1 MKAPDT
7 DMSED
12 GAASSDS
19 RKRSR
24 ESSAEPRRTHRKTET
39 RVFYSE
45 VMAQE
50 REMERINFEKSRH
63 QQSSPTQL
71 RKGETVES
79 PAKRSKQKRAEERRT
94 KRQKLRCNMSPRSP
108 DGGPQLPLRSGVSL
122 VNLEG
127 DAAQLQRKRRFA
139 RDEDAI
145 HDATLHSTA
154 WRNLKFAEAPGN
166 LLPDRDGV
174 SEPFALVFDAPLE
187 EFGDELKEKCAVSTE
202 FLKSK
207 PLTMMSGTRGEAK
220 EELQVEERVKQL
232 IEEAT
237 PLVKKCHAARANAI
251 IAKTRQQIAAYLEQR
266 PVMREKACTLTGLPL
281 QISRLEKVA
290 ARRLLRD
297 DEFATEDCTDPALY
311 DVANNAKNKAPQFS
325 SMESCKDTLVGMDNE
340 VNEYVLRTRY
350 SGEIVQETFA
360 RAGSA
365 AKQCWRFGAHRCHSS
380 RGVLRCTNW
389 RTSSRTF
396 AAVPSPCTIESPP
409 GGCRNHGREQPVPV
423 VRVDPSYPL
432 VKASVKLWRRVEE
445 EQLAEVL
452 AEEEEQDDA
461 DDEMDGEQ
469 TPESDEP
476 MSELTPAVE
485 STDNED
491 KTQKPAPDSAAVG
504 AASTRRSS
512 RAQTAA
518 STKASSKK
526 LNAIRLRKLVRSK
539 TSDVSEYLGFDGIYQ
554 SLTQDRKSELL
565 SADMRC
571 GPHCCKPVSDT
582 TQDGDIDG
590 FSALQDKRW
599 DDSEVALLD
608 KLERC
613 IGPNPCALAALIA
626 TRSCTDVA
634 EFLRERESRLHDD
647 LHELGLFRSG
657 PYGRNRDR
665 SNGVLGNSFEHLRRT
680 RSQRMKDRGANHEYV
695 PCNHD
700 GGSCDSAQ
708 CSCMRRDHYCE
719 KSCGCSPDC
728 SNRFP
733 GCHCEVGQCRTS
745 ECPCYFAARECDPDV
760 CTSCGASEL
769 PVIIADEESK
779 GKTAAQLKT
788 CGNVNIMRG
797 QMRKIGVSA
806 SETHGWGAYAMES
819 VKKGEF
825 LYEYT
830 GSLLSQDEAERR
842 GNVYDKTT
850 ISFLFDL
857 NEDSVVDATRKGNKS
872 KFANHD
878 SGDPKCF
885 ARIMLVN
892 GDHRIGIY
900 AKQGITAGDELFFDY
915 GYSGVIP
922 DWSQSRIGS
931 SKDTASVEEDDD
943 NKASSVEFDVKSRRE
958 QNARPNFQAEAN
970 YLCLEERLGGL
981 CMRDGIHIGGAS
993 GNLSLSVRRH
1003 MEYNW
1008 GDPKK
1013 NSLLSSR
1020 MMAKAEVTR
1029 KKRLTS
1035 VRSTL
1040 SNQLHPAI
1048 ENKLRKKKK
1057 APDSARR
1064 HLDGDDNNSRS
1075 SCNNN
1080 DTYDGDKTE
1089 PQLASDDESST
1100 LDTIRH
1106 DVFPVP
1112 ARASYTNNVSMFD
1125 EFDQNAAADGLFHPA
1140 SAIEAF
1146 AEHDA
1151 KYHQEIK
1158 SASGKSRS
1166 GPRRARS
1173 GSEYPPSREN
1183 HRLPALHRG
1192 KIKRVS
1198 TRPEEK
1204 MQRAINNGSA
1214 PASMTTASSL
1224 SKLVDADNKKRGLS
1238 ATQSDSKLYA
1248 PRGQDTVPSTAD
1260 RNALDFLEREFECES
1275 DNNPHNSP
1283 VAKSSRAVSE
1293 LDNNE
1298 APDDSSS
1305 VVPQL
1310 DISLARKFEQLK
1322 HIMKSNREKHN
1333 SARGNSEH
1341 PSNEAPGAS
1350 SSSTGH
1356 PKASS
1361 RSNQVSAKST
1371 IRASSSGSSATKN
1384 GGEARTKGVLMKRST
1399 PAARASEN
1407 MNNGPPGSKHTSG
1420 AASRKTSSSVAV
1432 AKAPLIRSRK
1442 EMKVRSG
1449 VSLSALKAEHQEA
1462 LQMLKELGGPMDLD
1476 YLHVQIDVDSNTSKA
1491 RVGRNITRTT
1501 GINRSS
1507 GSTMALAG
1515 SKSTNQLHAGDSAL
1529 TPPTSSVSMVTKL
1542 RESISSGRSRES
1554 SPRPSSSSGREVKKD
1569 DASSLVPES
1578 TESNQTRVQESAADI
1593 TAALDKAALVDP
1605 EIALHS
1611 SSPPSLSPNKSSS
1624 DPWKQY
1630 EDDIIGDEDEDNNE
1644 LEHDG
1649 CSQVKAKPGGRYS
1662 DEDFESDR

>member
-1 MKAPDT
+1 
-7 DMSED
+7 
-12 GAASSDS
+12 
-19 RKRSR
+19 
-24 ESSAEPRRTHRKTET
+24 
-39 RVFYSE
+39 
-45 VMAQE
+45 
-50 REMERINFEKSRH
+50 
-63 QQSSPTQL
+63 
-71 RKGETVES
+71 
-79 PAKRSKQKRAEERRT
+79 
-94 KRQKLRCNMSPRSP
+94 
-108 DGGPQLPLRSGVSL
+108 
-122 VNLEG
+122 
-127 DAAQLQRKRRFA
+127 
-139 RDEDAI
+139 
-145 HDATLHSTA
+145 
-154 WRNLKFAEAPGN
+154 
-166 LLPDRDGV
+166 
-174 SEPFALVFDAPLE
+174 
-187 EFGDELKEKCAVSTE
+187 
-202 FLKSK
+202 
-207 PLTMMSGTRGEAK
+207 
-220 EELQVEERVKQL
+220 
-232 IEEAT
+232 
-237 PLVKKCHAARANAI
+237 
-251 IAKTRQQIAAYLEQR
+251 
-266 PVMREKACTLTGLPL
+266 
-281 QISRLEKVA
+281 
-290 ARRLLRD
+290 
-297 DEFATEDCTDPALY
+297 
-311 DVANNAKNKAPQFS
+311 
-325 SMESCKDTLVGMDNE
+325 
-340 VNEYVLRTRY
+340 
-350 SGEIVQETFA
+350 
-360 RAGSA
+360 
-365 AKQCWRFGAHRCHSS
+365 
-380 RGVLRCTNW
+380 
-389 RTSSRTF
+389 
-396 AAVPSPCTIESPP
+396 
-409 GGCRNHGREQPVPV
+409 
-423 VRVDPSYPL
+423 
-432 VKASVKLWRRVEE
+432 
-445 EQLAEVL
+445 
-452 AEEEEQDDA
+452 
-461 DDEMDGEQ
+461 
-469 TPESDEP
+469 
-476 MSELTPAVE
+476 
-485 STDNED
+485 
-491 KTQKPAPDSAAVG
+491 
-504 AASTRRSS
+504 
-512 RAQTAA
+512 
-518 STKASSKK
+518 
-526 LNAIRLRKLVRSK
+526 
-539 TSDVSEYLGFDGIYQ
+539 
-554 SLTQDRKSELL
+554 
-565 SADMRC
+565 
-571 GPHCCKPVSDT
+571 
-582 TQDGDIDG
+582 
-590 FSALQDKRW
+590 
-599 DDSEVALLD
+599 
-608 KLERC
+608 
-613 IGPNPCALAALIA
+613 
-626 TRSCTDVA
+626 
-634 EFLRERESRLHDD
+634 
-647 LHELGLFRSG
+647 
-657 PYGRNRDR
+657 
-665 SNGVLGNSFEHLRRT
+665 
-680 RSQRMKDRGANHEYV
+680 
-695 PCNHD
+695 
-700 GGSCDSAQ
+700 
-708 CSCMRRDHYCE
+708 
-719 KSCGCSPDC
+719 
-728 SNRFP
+728 
-733 GCHCEVGQCRTS
+733 
-745 ECPCYFAARECDPDV
+745 
-760 CTSCGASEL
+760 
-769 PVIIADEESK
+769 
-779 GKTAAQLKT
+779 
-788 CGNVNIMRG
+788 
-797 QMRKIGVSA
+797 
-806 SETHGWGAYAMES
+806 
-819 VKKGEF
+819 
-825 LYEYT
+825 
-830 GSLLSQDEAERR
+830 
-842 GNVYDKTT
+842 
-850 ISFLFDL
+850 
-857 NEDSVVDATRKGNKS
+857 
-872 KFANHD
+872 
-878 SGDPKCF
+878 
-885 ARIMLVN
+885 
-892 GDHRIGIY
+892 
-900 AKQGITAGDELFFDY
+900 
-915 GYSGVIP
+915 
-922 DWSQSRIGS
+922 
-931 SKDTASVEEDDD
+931 
-943 NKASSVEFDVKSRRE
+943 
-958 QNARPNFQAEAN
+958 
-970 YLCLEERLGGL
+970 
-981 CMRDGIHIGGAS
+981 
-993 GNLSLSVRRH
+993 

-1158 SASGKSRS
+1158 SASERTIDCQ
-1166 GPRRARS
+1166 
-1173 GSEYPPSREN
+1173 
-1183 HRLPALHRG
+1183 L
-1192 KIKRVS
+1192 S
-1198 TRPEEK
+1198 TV
-1204 MQRAINNGSA
+1204 
-1214 PASMTTASSL
+1214 
-1224 SKLVDADNKKRGLS
+1224 LVDADNKKRGLS